1 MICRENGTRFKYYD
15 NWDKSKNSP
24 YNYSKN
30 GLIKHLLSPVIVN
43 SKNKFLQY
51 ILYYYEESI
60 IYVLKYIDRLKH
72 FKNYHWKNR

>member
-15 NWDKSKNSP
+15 NWEVTKNTP

-30 GLIKHLLSPVIVN
+30 GLLKHLLSPIITN
-43 SKNKFLQY
+43 SKNQFLQY